1 LWKFLRKT
9 KNKMAYKLI
18 VGDASPSVQ
27 KIIQMAFPETN
38 FELHFF
44 EDGLEVIQS
53 LGSINPDAVLISLSL
68 PSRDGYEV
76 GRYLRGREN
85 FKKTALILLRNAFE
99 TLDLEKLRGLECDE
113 IVLKPFDS
121 EKLARTVR
129 EIIDRKKG
137 PHSFPEESFL
147 EESAAPAALPLFEEE
162 EFAPSPLTTS
172 EGDLEEKV
180 KHLLKEEVLS
190 MERELEKRLRV
201 TLRAEFQR
209 VLDAASKKTP

>member
-1 LWKFLRKT
+1 
-9 KNKMAYKLI
+9 MAYKLI

-27 KIIQMAFPETN
+27 KIVQMAFPEKD
-38 FELHFF
+38 FDLHMF

-53 LGSINPDAVLISLSL
+53 LGSINPDAVLLSLSL

-99 TLDLEKLRGLECDE
+99 ALDLEKLRGLECDE
-113 IVLKPFDS
+113 IILKPFDS

-137 PHSFPEESFL
+137 PHSLPEESFL
-147 EESAAPAALPLFEEE
+147 DEAAAPAALPLFDEE
-162 EFAPSPLTTS
+162 EFAPPPLTTS

-180 KHLLKEEVLS
+180 RHLLKEEVLS
-190 MERELEKRLRV
+190 MERELEKRLRA
-201 TLRAEFQR
+201 TLRAELQR

>member
-1 LWKFLRKT
+1 
-9 KNKMAYKLI
+9 MAYKLI

-27 KIIQMAFPETN
+27 KIVQMAFPEKD
-38 FELHFF
+38 FDLHMF

-53 LGSINPDAVLISLSL
+53 LGSINPDAVLLSLSL

-99 TLDLEKLRGLECDE
+99 ALDLEKLRGLECDE
-113 IVLKPFDS
+113 IILKPFDS

-147 EESAAPAALPLFEEE
+147 DEAAAPTALPLFDEE
-162 EFAPSPLTTS
+162 EFAPPPLTTS

-180 KHLLKEEVLS
+180 RHLLKEEVLS
-190 MERELEKRLRV
+190 MERELEKRLRA
-201 TLRAEFQR
+201 TLRAELQR